1 MGDVEGGTKIQRRQ
15 PPPQQMGPQMGQQM
29 GQQMGPQ
36 MGQQMSQEQMA
47 MMQQQQMMQQQAAK
61 QQMGQQQMGQQN
73 TQSSFVEYP
82 PSILKNKN
90 IPGLLKMPKN
100 VSFSFQDSTT
110 KNTILVI
117 VLFVILNSRLI
128 WKNIARLPMMGKIE
142 PSIVALGVNS
152 LIAGIAYYIISTK
165 LIK

>member
-15 PPPQQMGPQMGQQM
+15 QPPPQMGPQMGQ
-29 GQQMGPQ
+29 Q

-47 MMQQQQMMQQQAAK
+47 MMQQQAAQQQQA
-61 QQMGQQQMGQQN
+61 GQQKS
-73 TQSSFVEYP
+73 QSSFVEYP

-90 IPGLLKMPKN
+90 VPGLLKMPKN

-128 WKNIARLPMMGKIE
+128 WKNISRLPMMGKIE